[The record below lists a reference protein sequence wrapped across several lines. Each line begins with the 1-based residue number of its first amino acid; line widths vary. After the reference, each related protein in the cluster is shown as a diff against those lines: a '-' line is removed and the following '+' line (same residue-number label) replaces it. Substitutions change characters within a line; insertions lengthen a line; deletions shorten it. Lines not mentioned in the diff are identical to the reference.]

1 MIKVVGQALGEFR
14 NDLLE
19 EVEKIIAEQVGQL
32 RADVDPNRDS
42 DDGEVLLLPNPLQRR
57 SGRAQAAAAEISI
70 HLFAPIVA
78 HFLPR
83 SAD

>member
-14 NDLLE
+14 YDLLD

-42 DDGEVLLLPNPLQRR
+42 DDGESCYCRTRSRGPTGERKRPRR
-57 SGRAQAAAAEISI
+57 K
-70 HLFAPIVA
+70 
-78 HFLPR
+78 
-83 SAD
+83 